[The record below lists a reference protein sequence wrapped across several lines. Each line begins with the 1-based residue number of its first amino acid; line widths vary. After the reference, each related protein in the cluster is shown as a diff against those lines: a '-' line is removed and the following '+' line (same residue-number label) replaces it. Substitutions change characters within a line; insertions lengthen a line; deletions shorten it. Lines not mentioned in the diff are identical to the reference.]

1 MNLDN
6 LRILQ
11 DNLAGLAFTIHFD
24 MGTWSAPRC
33 GTTLCL
39 AGLGTTLELSKT
51 SKDHEPSLDNLS
63 TETLYKELHE
73 QFIEFHDLNFY
84 VFHAC
89 KYIAIPYDNL
99 LSIWHFGDWPLA
111 IKDLYIAKDPYLI
124 KKKYIELFPASNLK
138 AYAIPAYF
146 WKTLAGYL
154 ALEAFYEYTPKSGN
168 LEAWVTASSEDIEG
182 YFIPE
187 EETPYEYLPKWLTK
201 YSDRII
207 HFEQI
212 AIQSEPAK
220 EFLYKD

>member
-99 LSIWHFGDWPLA
+99 LSIWHFGEWPLTLKNLYRPKYPDK
-111 IKDLYIAKDPYLI
+111 IKE
-124 KKKYIELFPASNLK
+124 KYIQVFPNSKLSRF
-138 AYAIPAYF
+138 AIPAYF
-146 WKTLAGYL
+146 WQTLAGYL
-154 ALEAFYEYTPKSGN
+154 ALEAFHEYSLNNK
-168 LEAWVTASSEDIEG
+168 LDA
-182 YFIPE
+182 
-187 EETPYEYLPKWLTK
+187 
-201 YSDRII
+201 
-207 HFEQI
+207 
-212 AIQSEPAK
+212 
-220 EFLYKD
+220 